1 MKSWTI
7 FKSHI
12 IPLAK
17 MRLLLRPVMRSLI
30 VPQYALECLKMPSGT
45 IRENRTRWTQ
55 FAYFQ
60 SVNYSILF
68 LIPKNEYRAYNHV
81 GCRFCQIVFTHCVNF
96 QGVRIR

>member
-17 MRLLLRPVMRSLI
+17 MRLFLRPVMRSLI

-60 SVNYSILF
+60 SVNYSIFF
-68 LIPKNEYRAYNHV
+68 LVKLVAEDELLV
-81 GCRFCQIVFTHCVNF
+81 GY
-96 QGVRIR
+96 QGVRRLHDGLAPDLA

>member
-17 MRLLLRPVMRSLI
+17 LRLLLRPVMRSLI

-60 SVNYSILF
+60 SVNYSIFF
-68 LIPKNEYRAYNHV
+68 LIPHMV
-81 GCRFCQIVFTHCVNF
+81 
-96 QGVRIR
+96 

>member
-1 MKSWTI
+1 
-7 FKSHI
+7 
-12 IPLAK
+12 
-17 MRLLLRPVMRSLI
+17 MRLFLRPVMRSLI

-68 LIPKNEYRAYNHV
+68 LIKLVAEDGLLV
-81 GCRFCQIVFTHCVNF
+81 GC
-96 QGVRIR
+96 QGVRLHHYGLAPDLA

>member
-60 SVNYSILF
+60 SINYSIFF
-68 LIPKNEYRAYNHV
+68 LVKVWFSPPTTPYKRGGINRGLTPNPL
-81 GCRFCQIVFTHCVNF
+81 
-96 QGVRIR
+96 

>member
-17 MRLLLRPVMRSLI
+17 MRLFLRPVMRSLI

-60 SVNYSILF
+60 SVNYSIFF
-68 LIPKNEYRAYNHV
+68 LVKHMV
-81 GCRFCQIVFTHCVNF
+81 
-96 QGVRIR
+96 

>member
-17 MRLLLRPVMRSLI
+17 MRLFLRPVMRSLI

-55 FAYFQ
+55 VAYFQ
-60 SVNYSILF
+60 SVNYSIFF
-68 LIPKNEYRAYNHV
+68 LIPQDV
-81 GCRFCQIVFTHCVNF
+81 
-96 QGVRIR
+96 

>member
-17 MRLLLRPVMRSLI
+17 MRLFLRPVMRSLI

-45 IRENRTRWTQ
+45 IRKIVPDGCNSLIFRVLTTQ
-55 FAYFQ
+55 
-60 SVNYSILF
+60 YSSSFHIWCNF
-68 LIPKNEYRAYNHV
+68 CKLIIISSLHLCSKTW
-81 GCRFCQIVFTHCVNF
+81 IVTGEV
-96 QGVRIR
+96 

>member
-45 IRENRTRWTQ
+45 IRENRTRWM
-55 FAYFQ
+55 
-60 SVNYSILF
+60 
-68 LIPKNEYRAYNHV
+68 
-81 GCRFCQIVFTHCVNF
+81 
-96 QGVRIR
+96 